1 MTDPVTYTG
10 DDGPP
15 APGDPELVSADDQ
28 ARAAM
33 AGALLV
39 ARAGDLWD
47 ALLKI
52 ADSNTARD
60 AIEVVT
66 DVALSAALANPGD
79 TP

>member
-1 MTDPVTYTG
+1 MASRARCVP
-10 DDGPP
+10 
-15 APGDPELVSADDQ
+15 SA
-28 ARAAM
+28 
-33 AGALLV
+33 ALLV